1 MDFDDLDDAI
11 EQRIA
16 EGDTEVGIWK
26 GWVKTLRISYLYIIY
41 TVYIYIYIYR
51 ICIYIHNI
59 YSIYLYM
66 HTYMI
71 CIDTYIYIYIQIQ
84 IYIYIYIVQ

>member
-41 TVYIYIYIYR
+41 TVYIYIQNMY
-51 ICIYIHNI
+51 IYIHNI

-71 CIDTYIYIYIQIQ
+71 CIDTYIYIYIYIQIQ
-84 IYIYIYIVQ
+84 IYIYIVQ